1 MNVRRMDGPAV
12 IELLTIAA
20 ANVAPAPG
28 RKAWNCGWCLPEYR
42 RSNEAAISRSDG
54 PLTLTAE
61 GLTAFEDAVGI
72 LLRESAVRSRW
83 DPKELWGIVVSML
96 AEASR
101 ASNPEQYVRTAV
113 ARLQSTGPALT
124 IMLLANVSWE
134 GGPLRL
140 GDVVLG
146 LADDEFLALVN
157 SVAGERVG
165 VAEDAART
173 WIEAEVDPRL
183 DDGGGSRPVAVA
195 CWTVAQHE
203 LAHREAETRLRNVLE
218 LSTLLEFDLAGRGVY
233 RRGPTN
239 RPGIRGLTLDRGAL
253 ERGVWGATR
262 LELASRSLCLSA
274 DFPSRLPRRWFS
286 SEPLPLGSMLAEGDL
301 KNAVASC
308 LREDPVCNRVR
319 VAARWFS
326 EAQYAIDEDDAALA
340 LGVAMDALLTGKR
353 SLSGSVMADR
363 FALLDVDYPLARKG
377 RVKDY
382 LEYYGVRS
390 SVAHGGR
397 SGRLQEDDFLK
408 RFFAAV
414 RWCALRLIEL
424 RDEFPP
430 MSDQDI
436 DDLFNDLR
444 WGVQVWP

>member
-1 MNVRRMDGPAV
+1 
-12 IELLTIAA
+12 
-20 ANVAPAPG
+20 
-28 RKAWNCGWCLPEYR
+28 
-42 RSNEAAISRSDG
+42 
-54 PLTLTAE
+54 
-61 GLTAFEDAVGI
+61 
-72 LLRESAVRSRW
+72 
-83 DPKELWGIVVSML
+83 
-96 AEASR
+96 
-101 ASNPEQYVRTAV
+101 
-113 ARLQSTGPALT
+113 
-124 IMLLANVSWE
+124 
-134 GGPLRL
+134 
-140 GDVVLG
+140 
-146 LADDEFLALVN
+146 
-157 SVAGERVG
+157 
-165 VAEDAART
+165 
-173 WIEAEVDPRL
+173 
-183 DDGGGSRPVAVA
+183 
-195 CWTVAQHE
+195 
-203 LAHREAETRLRNVLE
+203 
-218 LSTLLEFDLAGRGVY
+218 
-233 RRGPTN
+233 
-239 RPGIRGLTLDRGAL
+239 
-253 ERGVWGATR
+253 
-262 LELASRSLCLSA
+262 
-274 DFPSRLPRRWFS
+274 
-286 SEPLPLGSMLAEGDL
+286 MLAEGDL